1 MKKISVSD
9 PMTPEKFR
17 AQRRQKFLTL
27 EYYILNQK
35 DFEVSMKGCLE
46 ALKERKTQND
56 LDPFGEAGLCKD
68 QLSLLKMHYT
78 AGVPIEELQPWYDK
92 VIAALKV
99 WQEAHLVYIK
109 SLEDYPGELPDVSDV
124 TPLYFEA
131 PETFQAVMDITSLG
145 LLLGD
150 GKALRQLAYWL
161 RRYRHEDMLFEELIS
176 PAISDPDLTCEKF
189 FIELPYTYLIDAF
202 IAKEPKDAVKAMK
215 QYLGKWY
222 KSFEGVPWH
231 DGHLYPVQG
240 EYMPYYGYWSFES
253 AAIAVLHNM
262 DDSSFRNHLLYP
274 KDLAD
279 WARENNSIEKVRASL
294 EEKALPSV
302 PGGSPCTKTGR
313 WATPAQPGSARN
325 FEEGE
330 IMPDFPGSSYGATF
344 WQWVGPADKS

>member
-1 MKKISVSD
+1 MKKLSAPD
-9 PMTPEKFR
+9 PMPPEKFR

-27 EYYILNQK
+27 EYYILNQEEHAESIALYLEGIK
-35 DFEVSMKGCLE
+35 NKADDDFRPPVRESGVFG
-46 ALKERKTQND
+46 D
-56 LDPFGEAGLCKD
+56 HLD
-68 QLSLLKMHYT
+68 LLKLHYT
-78 AGVPIEELQPWYDK
+78 AGVPIEELQPLYDK

-109 SLEDYPGELPDVSDV
+109 SLEDYPGELPDISDV
-124 TPLYFEA
+124 TPLYFEGL
-131 PETFQAVMDITSLG
+131 ETFQPVMDITSLG

-150 GKALRQLAYWL
+150 AEALRQLAYWL

-202 IAKEPKDAVKAMK
+202 IAKEPKDAIKAMK
-215 QYLGKWY
+215 QYLDKWY

-279 WARENNSIEKVRASL
+279 WARENNSIEKIRASL
-294 EEKALPSV
+294 EEKAPPSV
-302 PGGSPCTKTGR
+302 PGGSPCTKAGR

>member
-1 MKKISVSD
+1 MKKFFVSD

-27 EYYILNQK
+27 EYYNLNQK

-46 ALKERKTQND
+46 ALKERKAQND

-78 AGVPIEELQPWYDK
+78 AGVPIEELQPYYDK

-99 WQEAHLVYIK
+99 WQEADLVYTN
-109 SLEDYPGELPDVSDV
+109 SLEQEFGEELRKDLPV
-124 TPLYFEA
+124 LYFEA
-131 PETFQAVMDITSLG
+131 LETFQLIMDIVSLG

-150 GKALRQLAYWL
+150 SKALHQLAYIF
-161 RRYRHEDMLFEELIS
+161 RAYRHQDMLFEELIA
-176 PAISDPDLTCEKF
+176 PAVTDPNPDVEEFYHEK
-189 FIELPYTYLIDAF
+189 PYGHLVDAF
-202 IAKEPKDAVKAMK
+202 MAETPEDTNKCMK
-215 QYLGKWY
+215 QYLDNWY
-222 KSFEGVPWH
+222 KSFEEAPWH
-231 DGHLYPVQG
+231 DGHLHAVPG

-253 AAIAVLHNM
+253 AAIAVLHNI

-279 WARENNSIEKVRASL
+279 WARENNSIEKVRTGL
-294 EEKALPSV
+294 EEKAPPSV